1 MPYLRNGINKFQ
13 QDDRIFKEKVKIF
26 IVFVKIMNCE
36 KNMAG
41 MGSESSSH
49 ESHILF
55 TILKFKVII

>member
-1 MPYLRNGINKFQ
+1 MPYLKKGINKFQ

-41 MGSESSSH
+41 MGS
-49 ESHILF
+49 
-55 TILKFKVII
+55 

>member
-1 MPYLRNGINKFQ
+1 MPYLKKGINKFQ

-55 TILKFKVII
+55 TIL